1 MASPGQMSPLEQI
14 LRCLV
19 ADLDEAGSRWAL
31 VGGLAVSV
39 RARPRFTNDI
49 DLGVAV
55 ANDAEAEA
63 LIFALSRK
71 YRVLACLEHEG
82 RGRLSTVRLLPL
94 GQDEE
99 GIIVDLLFASS
110 GIEPELVDMATPL
123 EVFDGLR
130 MPVAATGH
138 LLAMKLLA
146 MDDVRRPQDRLD
158 IMALLE
164 RADEAELA
172 RVRESIVLIKRRGF
186 DRDRDLSARLDA
198 VLAARKSASS

>member
-1 MASPGQMSPLEQI
+1 MSE
-14 LRCLV
+14 R
-19 ADLDEAGSRWAL
+19 SRT
-31 VGGLAVSV
+31 
-39 RARPRFTNDI
+39 R
-49 DLGVAV
+49 
-55 ANDAEAEA
+55 
-63 LIFALSRK
+63 
-71 YRVLACLEHEG
+71 
-82 RGRLSTVRLLPL
+82 
-94 GQDEE
+94 
-99 GIIVDLLFASS
+99 
-110 GIEPELVDMATPL
+110 IEPELVDMATPL